1 MKWIKGT
8 QFEDCVGRHRYE
20 AARAHTLLYRSYINP
35 CVLLHDIN
43 IGVTQYYKTHM
54 THYQNTARACRIVV
68 DSDDYYFVIN
78 LTQTGCG
85 NSTITC
91 ATIATL
97 GFPEI
102 LFQPDE
108 GGGNFKFDGRGSIIL
123 THYDYNDCEYGII
136 QVYNINSSFKE
147 CECLK
152 KP

>member
-1 MKWIKGT
+1 
-8 QFEDCVGRHRYE
+8 
-20 AARAHTLLYRSYINP
+20 
-35 CVLLHDIN
+35 
-43 IGVTQYYKTHM
+43 M

-85 NSTITC
+85 NNTVTC

-152 KP
+152 KPELEGRGCFRDVDEVVLEPTEAFVVHTVPRSG